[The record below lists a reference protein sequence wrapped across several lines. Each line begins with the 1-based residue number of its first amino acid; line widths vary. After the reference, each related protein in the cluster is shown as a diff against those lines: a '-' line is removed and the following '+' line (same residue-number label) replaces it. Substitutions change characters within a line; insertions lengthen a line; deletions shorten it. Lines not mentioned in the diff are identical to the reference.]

1 MLIKKIGPILKGTT
15 TLSNPNFNLKK
26 RWFHSLDSNPILT
39 KFCAFGLD
47 AQNLTQNLFNTLNWF
62 KCIISKKNLSK
73 KIAYGERQT

>member
-39 KFCAFGLD
+39 KFCAFGLE
-47 AQNLTQNLFNTLNWF
+47 AQNLT
-62 KCIISKKNLSK
+62 
-73 KIAYGERQT
+73 